1 VGVYVGQ
8 VEPQAAPSGGFSSTS
23 LSGTFYDGD
32 SEVVSEA
39 VSAEMIGVEALTF
52 DGSGGLDIVGDYI
65 GGYIGTEVNQEVDQT
80 NSTSLGMVNSNGT
93 FSTNSTYGQINAIMI
108 STSKVVNIDDSTQ
121 SNPIIQVIKQ

>member
-1 VGVYVGQ
+1 
-8 VEPQAAPSGGFSSTS
+8 
-23 LSGTFYDGD
+23 
-32 SEVVSEA
+32 
-39 VSAEMIGVEALTF
+39 MIGVEALTF